1 MTHNPLPTLG
11 SLERDLE
18 RARSAYCAALAA
30 SDAQG
35 SEQTGFALHKASRR
49 VTDLENAIRW
59 GRYRVG
65 K

>member
-1 MTHNPLPTLG
+1 MTHNPLPALG

-18 RARSAYCAALAA
+18 RARSAYCAALDDR
-30 SDAQG
+30 DAQG

-59 GRYRVG
+59 GRYRVSG
-65 K
+65 

>member
-1 MTHNPLPTLG
+1 MTHNPLPALG

-18 RARSAYCAALAA
+18 RARSAYRAAL
-30 SDAQG
+30 DANDDQG

-59 GRYRVG
+59 GRYRVSG
-65 K
+65 